1 MTALDPELTRRAVVA
16 GACVAAAATAAGCAG
31 LGAAGSGDGA
41 GAGGGEGGRGGAG
54 DPGGAGGAGG
64 EQTLGSTTDIPI
76 GGGVVFT
83 ELGVVVTQPSKG
95 DIRAFSAICTH
106 RGCTVS
112 SVADGTINCPCH
124 GSTFSSSDGS
134 VVQGPAQEPLSE
146 RQVIVEGTSLKL
158 V

>member
-1 MTALDPELTRRAVVA
+1 MTALDPELTRRTVVA

-31 LGAAGSGDGA
+31 LGVSGSGD
-41 GAGGGEGGRGGAG
+41 
-54 DPGGAGGAGG
+54 GAGGAGG
-64 EQTLGSTTDIPI
+64 EQTLVSTSDIPI

-112 SVADGTINCPCH
+112 SVADGVINCPCH
-124 GSTFSSSDGS
+124 NSTFSSSDGS
-134 VVQGPAQEPLSE
+134 VIQGPAEEPLPE
-146 RQVIVEGTSLKL
+146 RQVIVDGTSVKL